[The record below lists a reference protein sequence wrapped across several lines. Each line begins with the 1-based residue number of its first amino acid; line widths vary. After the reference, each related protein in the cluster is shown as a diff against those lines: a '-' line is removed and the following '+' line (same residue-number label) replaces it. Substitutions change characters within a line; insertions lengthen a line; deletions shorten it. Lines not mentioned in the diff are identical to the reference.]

1 MAWQLLVI
9 DGADKGRFFP
19 LPDQGTATIGSSR
32 RSVDIC
38 LHDLYVTRV
47 HCEIVVA
54 GERVVVRPADPRH
67 PILLNGEQIVEHQL
81 QRGEVFKIGNSQLRL
96 DPLGAGRDTNEYTAL
111 AADKEDTG
119 TAEQDDRTEE
129 SEAVGAKAPPTPR
142 PRSGPATPPPGSQL
156 PLPALP
162 PERLPELSGYQL
174 GHYEIGKVLGT
185 SATGVVFRARDLK
198 TGLVVALRIISPEF
212 PANEAEMQPFI
223 KTLRLVLP
231 LRHRNLV
238 SMWNAGRT
246 IPYCW
251 LAVDYVEGE
260 NLAAVLQQL
269 NPPGKFAWQYAL
281 HVGLH
286 VARALNYVHR
296 QKLAHGNVTPA
307 NIFIRQ
313 ADKIVK
319 LGDLM
324 LFKALEGSVLG
335 RFVRNQT
342 LKADLPYH
350 APEQAIPNPRVD
362 SLTDIYS
369 LGACL
374 FARCTGQTVVQG
386 RTIEEIVEQI
396 HHGPMVR
403 PRQFQASIPGA
414 FDDAVG
420 KMLAR
425 RREDRYQSAADV
437 VADLESIAEAEGVEV

>member
-1 MAWQLLVI
+1 
-9 DGADKGRFFP
+9 
-19 LPDQGTATIGSSR
+19 
-32 RSVDIC
+32 
-38 LHDLYVTRV
+38 
-47 HCEIVVA
+47 
-54 GERVVVRPADPRH
+54 
-67 PILLNGEQIVEHQL
+67 
-81 QRGEVFKIGNSQLRL
+81 
-96 DPLGAGRDTNEYTAL
+96 
-111 AADKEDTG
+111 
-119 TAEQDDRTEE
+119 
-129 SEAVGAKAPPTPR
+129 
-142 PRSGPATPPPGSQL
+142 
-156 PLPALP
+156 
-162 PERLPELSGYQL
+162 LPELSGYVL
-174 GHYEIGKVLGT
+174 NHYVLGKVLGT
-185 SATGVVFRARDLK
+185 NATGAIFRARDLK

-260 NLAAVLQQL
+260 NLASILTQL

-281 HVGLH
+281 HIGLH

-307 NIFIRQ
+307 NILIRQ

-324 LFKALEGSVLG
+324 LFKALEGSALG
-335 RFVRNQT
+335 RFVRGQT
-342 LKADLPYH
+342 LKGDLPYF

-362 SLTDIYS
+362 ALTDIYS

-374 FARCTGQTVVQG
+374 FARCTGQPVVQG
-386 RTIEEIVEQI
+386 RTVEEIVEQI

-403 PRQFQASIPGA
+403 PRQYQSGIPDA